1 MISLPLLRA
10 TIKQNYKVFIIFLA
24 VLTLYFVVIA
34 QMFEPSVYES
44 MDQLMQTLPIQLID
58 AVGLKIAEPSLIGY
72 LAGYYYGFLI
82 VLLPLIYSI
91 IVANRIVAKHVD
103 KGSMAYLLSTPNKRV
118 KIAMTQGVFLL
129 GSMTLMILFVTVMG
143 IISCEIIYPK
153 ELDIPR
159 FVLLNFGALLLHSML
174 SGIGFLASCF
184 FNDTKNSLGFG
195 AGFPI
200 FFLLVQMLL
209 NANERLSNLRYLTL
223 LTLFNPEAII
233 GGTASVLP
241 SFIAMFLLA
250 VILYGGAVLIFSRKD
265 LSI

>member
-91 IVANRIVAKHVD
+91 IVANRIVA
-103 KGSMAYLLSTPNKRV
+103 
-118 KIAMTQGVFLL
+118 
-129 GSMTLMILFVTVMG
+129 
-143 IISCEIIYPK
+143 
-153 ELDIPR
+153 
-159 FVLLNFGALLLHSML
+159 
-174 SGIGFLASCF
+174 
-184 FNDTKNSLGFG
+184 
-195 AGFPI
+195 
-200 FFLLVQMLL
+200 
-209 NANERLSNLRYLTL
+209 
-223 LTLFNPEAII
+223 
-233 GGTASVLP
+233 
-241 SFIAMFLLA
+241 
-250 VILYGGAVLIFSRKD
+250 
-265 LSI
+265 